1 MNKLEV
7 KLNPSY
13 GDGGKVSEQAGG
25 EGESLIWGG
34 GKVSEQAGGEG
45 ESLIWGG
52 GRSMNKLEVKVKV
65 NPSYG
70 VVAGQ

>member
-1 MNKLEV
+1 MHDRSKGIEQVRGEAESFLYME
-7 KLNPSY
+7 
-13 GDGGKVSEQAGG
+13 GIEQAGG
-25 EGESLIWGG
+25 E
-34 GKVSEQAGGEG
+34 A

-52 GRSMNKLEVKVKV
+52 GRSMNKLEVKV